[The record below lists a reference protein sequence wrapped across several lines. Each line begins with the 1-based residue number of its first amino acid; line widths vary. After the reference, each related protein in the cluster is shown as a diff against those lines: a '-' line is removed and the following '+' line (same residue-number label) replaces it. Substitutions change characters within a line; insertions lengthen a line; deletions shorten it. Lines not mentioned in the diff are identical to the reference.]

1 VTTTQATAARRR
13 VPGKAGVAG
22 VAGVRP
28 PRPLLSPEAERRLT
42 RRQREILDELESFAV
57 EAGLGELTMAQLA
70 ARMTRM
76 TCSLRTLYGLAPS
89 KDELVLTVL
98 DRRLHRVGRI
108 AMKAIEPQMNPLEAL
123 RAYLQAVTI
132 AVAPTT
138 EAFARELAALR
149 GAGRL
154 ADEHESYIMAVT
166 RSLLDRAVEESQIPP
181 VDTAALA
188 HVLGG
193 LGRELSRP
201 EVIPLIEASPK
212 QAADTIV
219 EIVLRGL
226 ETA

>member
-1 VTTTQATAARRR
+1 
-13 VPGKAGVAG
+13 
-22 VAGVRP
+22 
-28 PRPLLSPEAERRLT
+28 
-42 RRQREILDELESFAV
+42 
-57 EAGLGELTMAQLA
+57 M
-70 ARMTRM
+70 
-76 TCSLRTLYGLAPS
+76 
-89 KDELVLTVL
+89 LTVL

-108 AMKAIEPQMNPLEAL
+108 AMKAIEPHMKPLEAL

-138 EAFARELAALR
+138 EAFARELAALP
-149 GAGRL
+149 GAARL
-154 ADEHESYIMAVT
+154 ADEHERYIMAVT

-201 EVIPLIEASPK
+201 EVIPLIETPPK

-226 ETA
+226 EGA